1 MRNRSYRRE
10 SLAAIRSMRNV
21 EELRRCGLGD
31 KHETHGRFGCSL
43 RNARTVTNAAAQTD
57 FYAGKR
63 LTVLVGLEAGGTVDT
78 LARAFSV
85 YLRKHIPGN
94 PTIVV
99 QNMPGGGGSTA
110 TNYLHERAATDGLT
124 ILYGPWDPL
133 AQTLGDQILRA
144 HDENFEYLGGTGDIR
159 VMYARTDTVPGG
171 LKAPRDIVKADGVIL
186 GALNRTDISGLLP
199 KLVLQVLGVK
209 HRMIV
214 GYRGGND
221 VFLAMQRGEVNF
233 HSTSIST
240 YRGRNAGF
248 ISSGQGI
255 GIAYL
260 VPVDRSGGYRK
271 SQYIAEMPAFP
282 DLYKDINGKPPPGA
296 DWDALNWLTNQ
307 TGEMTFVG
315 FAPHGAP
322 PAAVEALRKGFEE
335 ASNDAEFM
343 NDSIKTNGCP
353 FSYVDVPRGQ
363 AIFRSLAEVTPEVL
377 ATLRASIA
385 AAN

>member
-1 MRNRSYRRE
+1 MKRMAV
-10 SLAAIRSMRNV
+10 LVAAFAT
-21 EELRRCGLGD
+21 LGL
-31 KHETHGRFGCSL
+31 
-43 RNARTVTNAAAQTD
+43 VTNAAAQTD

-133 AQTLGDQILRA
+133 AQALGDQILRA
-144 HDENFEYLGGTGDIR
+144 RYENFEYLGGTGDIR

-282 DLYKDINGKPPPGA
+282 DLYKDINGKPPSGA

-343 NDSIKTNGCP
+343 NDSIKRNGVP
-353 FSYVDVPRGQ
+353 FTYVDVPRGQ

>member
-1 MRNRSYRRE
+1 MKRMAV
-10 SLAAIRSMRNV
+10 LVAAFAT
-21 EELRRCGLGD
+21 LGL
-31 KHETHGRFGCSL
+31 
-43 RNARTVTNAAAQTD
+43 VTNAAAQTD

-240 YRGRNAGF
+240 YRGTRRCRR
-248 ISSGQGI
+248 
-255 GIAYL
+255 
-260 VPVDRSGGYRK
+260 D
-271 SQYIAEMPAFP
+271 
-282 DLYKDINGKPPPGA
+282 
-296 DWDALNWLTNQ
+296 
-307 TGEMTFVG
+307 
-315 FAPHGAP
+315 
-322 PAAVEALRKGFEE
+322 
-335 ASNDAEFM
+335 
-343 NDSIKTNGCP
+343 
-353 FSYVDVPRGQ
+353 
-363 AIFRSLAEVTPEVL
+363 
-377 ATLRASIA
+377 
-385 AAN
+385 